1 MRRKVTNRNMVEPD
15 LKYSSA
21 LISKFINQVM
31 MAGKK
36 SIAQKI
42 VYGALEKAEAKLGK
56 TPLEILDL
64 AIENAGPK
72 VELRSRRIGGANYQV
87 PYETRPERRL
97 ALAIRWIIGAARGGK
112 GKPMEIKLSEELM
125 NAYANTGVA
134 VKKKA
139 DMHRMADA
147 NKAFAHFAW

>member
-1 MRRKVTNRNMVEPD
+1 MRRKVTNRNIVEPD
-15 LKYSSA
+15 LKYSSQLVA
-21 LISKFINQVM
+21 KFINQVM
-31 MAGKK
+31 KKGKK
-36 SIAQKI
+36 TIAQKI
-42 VYGALEKAEAKLGK
+42 VYGALASAETKLSK
-56 TPLEILDL
+56 TGLEVLDM

-97 ALAIRWIIGAARGGK
+97 ALAIRWIISAAQS
-112 GKPMEIKLSEELM
+112 GKPMQTKLAEELI
-125 NAYANTGVA
+125 NAVNNTGVA
-134 VKKKA
+134 VKKKT

>member
-1 MRRKVTNRNMVEPD
+1 MRRKVTNRNIVEPD
-15 LKYSSA
+15 LKYSSQLVA
-21 LISKFINQVM
+21 KFINQVM
-31 MAGKK
+31 KKGKK
-36 SIAQKI
+36 TIAQKI
-42 VYGALEKAEAKLGK
+42 VYGALASAETKLSK
-56 TPLEILDL
+56 TGLEVLDM

-97 ALAIRWIIGAARGGK
+97 ALAIRWIISAAQSGK
-112 GKPMEIKLSEELM
+112 GKPMQTKLAEELI
-125 NAYANTGVA
+125 NAVNNTGVA
-134 VKKKA
+134 VKKKT

>member
-1 MRRKVTNRNMVEPD
+1 MRRKVTNRNIIEPD
-15 LKYSSA
+15 LKYASPLVA
-21 LISKFINQVM
+21 KFINQVM
-31 MAGKK
+31 KKGKK
-36 SIAQKI
+36 TIAQKI
-42 VYGALEKAEAKLGK
+42 VYGALANAEAKLSK
-56 TPLEILDL
+56 TALEVLDI

-97 ALAIRWIIGAARGGK
+97 ALAIRWIITAAQGGK
-112 GKPMEIKLSEELM
+112 GKPMEIKLSEELI
-125 NAYANTGVA
+125 NAVNNTGIA